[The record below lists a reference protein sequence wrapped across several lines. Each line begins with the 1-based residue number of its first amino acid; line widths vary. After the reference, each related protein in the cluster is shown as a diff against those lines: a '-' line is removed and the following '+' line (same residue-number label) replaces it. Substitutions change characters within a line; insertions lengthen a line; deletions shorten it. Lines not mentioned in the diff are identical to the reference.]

1 LMTMLDAEGEKKRL
15 LRGARRRREALV
27 AERKVERSVEEVDMV
42 WGAGWAVNQL
52 ARRGRSR

>member
-1 LMTMLDAEGEKKRL
+1 MTMLDAEGEKKRL